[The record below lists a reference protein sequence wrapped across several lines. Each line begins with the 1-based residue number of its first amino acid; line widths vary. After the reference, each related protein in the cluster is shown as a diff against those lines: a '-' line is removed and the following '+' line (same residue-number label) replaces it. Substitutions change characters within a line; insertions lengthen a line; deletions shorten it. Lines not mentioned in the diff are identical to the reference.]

1 MHPVSRGRNNK
12 ENVRRHD
19 ISSPVSVKKPSA
31 GALLLGL
38 IPFAAMCFS
47 VPLWDRIEPML
58 FGIPFNLFWLISWI
72 VLSPVCMWAAY
83 RVETAQNGR
92 DGETQ

>member
-1 MHPVSRGRNNK
+1 ML
-12 ENVRRHD
+12 
-19 ISSPVSVKKPSA
+19 VKKPSVV
-31 GALLLGL
+31 ALLLGL

-83 RVETAQNGR
+83 RVETAQKER
-92 DGETQ
+92 DKGTP